1 MSKKGRGPLKW
12 DKREPCKSCP
22 YRRDAPLNL
31 WADAEFEDLLANER
45 TQMGTTYGC
54 PEYSKRPD
62 EAQVCVGWLL
72 MQKQNNVPSI
82 SLRLVLMTNKQA
94 LACYNESLSPSEMY
108 ESVEE
113 MCAENGV
120 EW

>member
-1 MSKKGRGPLKW
+1 MEKTKYKLHW

-31 WADAEFEDLLANER
+31 WSNEEFEDLLASER
-45 TQMGTTYGC
+45 TQKGTTYGC
-54 PEYSKRPD
+54 HEYGKRR
-62 EAQVCVGWLL
+62 EQAQVCVGWLL
-72 MQKQNNVPSI
+72 NQRENNVPSMM
-82 SLRLVLMTNKQA
+82 LRLALMTNNAA
-94 LACYNESLSPSEMY
+94 LACYNEDSSPVEMY

>member
-1 MSKKGRGPLKW
+1 MEKTKYKLHW

-31 WADAEFEDLLANER
+31 WSNEEFEDLLASER

-54 PEYSKRPD
+54 HEYGKRR
-62 EAQVCVGWLL
+62 EQAQVCVGWLL
-72 MQKQNNVPSI
+72 NQRENNVPSMM
-82 SLRLVLMTNKQA
+82 LRLALMTNNAA
-94 LACYNESLSPSEMY
+94 LACYNEASSPVEMY